1 MKIPELENIPGIVT
15 SKRPSVHWNFLFK
28 TLEALNFGP
37 QFQQWNNNGYASAFL
52 ICKEV
57 FVKGAHSLVLFF
69 VQSMDPKQVA
79 SWAERRV
86 SIQGFSFEAAF
97 QGKLISM

>member
-1 MKIPELENIPGIVT
+1 MEIIELD
-15 SKRPSVHWNFLFK
+15 K
-28 TLEALNFGP
+28 
-37 QFQQWNNNGYASAFL
+37 
-52 ICKEV
+52 
-57 FVKGAHSLVLFF
+57 
-69 VQSMDPKQVA
+69 VQSMDAKQVA